1 MAERSRTGLYGSL
14 SREALGVEDPAR
26 SLMTASKETIDNDR
40 ERLDAVLT
48 VPAAG
53 RYGLR
58 TGSTRGHEP
67 VDEHGMAADTNL
79 MRR

>member
-14 SREALGVEDPAR
+14 SREALGAEDPAR

-48 VPAAG
+48 VPAG
-53 RYGLR
+53 RGYGLR
-58 TGSTRGHEP
+58 TGSTRGHETIDQHA
-67 VDEHGMAADTNL
+67 VAAHTDL
-79 MRR
+79 ICR